1 MIVSSA
7 VKLTNGSVYV
17 GERHG
22 DCFRHI
28 MEINKLRGMETEEA
42 RKLHFGCIQGFINE
56 KLVFLTREEAYY
68 EAYKCGQ
75 CKEQSYET
83 SIFSKD
89 IKGLTITKEN
99 WKPCLFSE
107 DLW

>member
-7 VKLTNGSVYV
+7 VKLANGSVYV
-17 GERHG
+17 GVRHG
-22 DCFRHI
+22 DCFQHI
-28 MEINKLRGMETEEA
+28 FEINKLVGMETEEA
-42 RKLHFGCIQGFINE
+42 RKLHFDCVQGFIND
-56 KLVFLTREEAYY
+56 KLVFLTREQAYY
-68 EAYKCGQ
+68 EAYECGQ

-83 SIFSKD
+83 MFARY